1 MSKMNGYRMWCIDKG
16 YVNEY
21 GEVDSLEYVAE
32 YNEYRNAEIGKFA
45 KSYMQTEEFAR
56 DSEVQ
61 QSDADFCLEKA
72 YDRVFRSSAD
82 SESYSHDKESYSHDK
97 FIDRLEDLMAKEQ
110 IYKFYKR
117 EAKTKEGQL

>member
-21 GEVDSLEYVAE
+21 GEVDSFEYVAE
-32 YNEYRNAEIGKFA
+32 YNEYRNAKIDKFA

-61 QSDADFCLEKA
+61 QSDADFCLEEA
-72 YDRVFRSSAD
+72 YDTVFRSSAD
-82 SESYSHDKESYSHDK
+82 SESYSHDK